1 MKPEEKTK
9 LIAALT
15 EFVEK
20 KSPTNDSLV
29 CTVKS
34 IDTTNYTCY
43 CEPIG
48 DYADIQQVK
57 VKLAADK
64 FGFFMVPKIDSKV
77 VVSFTSDNSGFISM
91 VTEIDDLVVYIDN
104 NNKLEVDDTGFKF
117 NGGTLDGMVKIN
129 DLVTK
134 LNNVETRDNAI
145 VTALTA
151 LATAM
156 NTIGGIPV
164 TGTAL
169 GAAITTAIA
178 AITTPLTLTV
188 KADLENT
195 KIKQ

>member
-9 LIAALT
+9 LISALT

-20 KSPTNDSLV
+20 RSPNNDSLV

-34 IDTTNYTCY
+34 IDTATYTCY

-48 DYADIQQVK
+48 DFADIQQVK

-64 FGFFMVPKIDSKV
+64 FGFFLVPKVDSMV
-77 VVSFTSDNSGFISM
+77 IVSFTSDNSGFISM
-91 VTEIDDLVVYIDN
+91 VTEIDDLVVYIDS

-117 NGGTLDGMVKIN
+117 NDGTLDGMVKVN
-129 DLVTK
+129 SLVTK
-134 LNNVETRDNAI
+134 LNAQENKLNALI
-145 VTALTA
+145 
-151 LATAM
+151 
-156 NTIGGIPV
+156 
-164 TGTAL
+164 
-169 GAAITTAIA
+169 TAIA
-178 AITTPLTLTV
+178 TTFIPVPNDGGAALKALIAGLVPTTLAPTTPTV